1 MLFILKIIFNKNK
14 KIFFKS
20 RKNVTITIKKKYFKK
35 GEIMS
40 NIEEFKK
47 LYNFE
52 FEEIKAKD
60 YKEIERKYLA
70 SYKEG
75 KEKGFTPVFLVL
87 DDVLFEKLAEGL
99 YKNIQWYFWWD

>member
-1 MLFILKIIFNKNK
+1 
-14 KIFFKS
+14 
-20 RKNVTITIKKKYFKK
+20 
-35 GEIMS
+35 MS

-60 YKEIERKYLA
+60 YKEIEKKYLT

-87 DDVLFEKLAEGL
+87 D
-99 YKNIQWYFWWD
+99 

>member
-1 MLFILKIIFNKNK
+1 
-14 KIFFKS
+14 
-20 RKNVTITIKKKYFKK
+20 
-35 GEIMS
+35 MS

-60 YKEIERKYLA
+60 YKEIEKKYLT

-87 DDVLFEKLAEGL
+87 DDVLLEKFEKLSDGL
-99 YKNIQWYFWWD
+99 YTNLQWYFWWD